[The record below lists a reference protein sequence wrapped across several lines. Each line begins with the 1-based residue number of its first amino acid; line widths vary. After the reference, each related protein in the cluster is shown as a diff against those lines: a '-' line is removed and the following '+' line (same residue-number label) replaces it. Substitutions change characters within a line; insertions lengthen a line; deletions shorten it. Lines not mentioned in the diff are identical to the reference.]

1 MNQFSKISIK
11 AILIGLVVDI
21 VGTLVVGMTLG
32 FILGI
37 GLATQSRSQTDFE
50 SLLNQAVLSPGF
62 LILSLIVGL
71 GFTFLGS
78 FVAARIANRLALTH
92 SGIVGAIAFVLG
104 SLYVPKEYPF
114 WFIAASLVLTIP
126 SALLGGIAAR
136 K

>member
-1 MNQFSKISIK
+1 MSQLSRVSIK

-21 VGTLVVGMTLG
+21 VGTLAGGTLLG

-37 GLATQSRSQTDFE
+37 GLATQSRSRTDFD
-50 SLLNQAVLSPGF
+50 SLLAQSVLSPGF
-62 LILSLIVGL
+62 LIVGLIVGL

-78 FVAARIANRLALTH
+78 FVAVRIANRAALTH
-92 SGIVGAIAFVLG
+92 AGILGAIAFVLG
-104 SLYVPKEYPF
+104 SLYVPKEYPL
-114 WFIAASLVLTIP
+114 WFVVASLALTIP